1 MTSCAIPVSSKPISA
16 RSGSIG
22 WRSPRNRRGSSDM
35 NRKLTRRSVTAGLA
49 LGALASPG
57 LGIGFA
63 RAQAKS
69 VKMAMIA
76 PLSGPWARQGQLLRQ
91 GAEMAI
97 DEINQKGGI
106 QKLGGAKFELVVAD
120 AGDSTE
126 KAKNA
131 AQRLL
136 SDQPDLI
143 GGFGSWLSSFT
154 LAVTEVT
161 ERAQMPWL
169 TLSYSDAITNRG
181 FKFIF
186 QTSPTADHQAAE
198 TLPTALKLA
207 EAATGKRPKTI
218 GIFQDNTASPV
229 SFGKQLREGG
239 GLDKAG
245 LKAVVDEVFT
255 PPLSDATPLVGKVRS
270 ARPDFLLLLMSAMP
284 DVKLVLEKLDEFK
297 LAKGKMP
304 LVGNGSPLGAPE
316 MLKLI
321 GPELL
326 EGMLFSVAN
335 WPLKGQEEFIE
346 RFKKRTGEPFATQD
360 ALCGYGDVAILKEAL
375 EAAGAA
381 DKLKVAEAIRQ
392 MNLTTGPAAQ
402 FFPGP
407 NQFDGEGVRQDVPMI
422 FAQWQKGV
430 PLTVFPEDRALAKPF
445 WPSV

>member
-1 MTSCAIPVSSKPISA
+1 
-16 RSGSIG
+16 
-22 WRSPRNRRGSSDM
+22 M
-35 NRKLTRRSVTAGLA
+35 NGKLTRRSLTAGLA
-49 LGALASPG
+49 LGAIASPG
-57 LGIGFA
+57 LGFGLA
-63 RAQAKS
+63 RAQVKS
-69 VKMAMIA
+69 VKMAMIV

-106 QKLGGAKFELVVAD
+106 EKLGGAKFELVPAD

-143 GGFGSWLSSFT
+143 GGFGAWLSSFT
-154 LAVTEVT
+154 LAITEVT
-161 ERAQMPWL
+161 ERAQLPWL

-186 QTSPTADHQAAE
+186 QTSPTADWQAAE
-198 TLPTALKLA
+198 TLPTAIKLA
-207 EAATGKRPKTI
+207 EAATGKRPKTV
-218 GIFQDNTASPV
+218 GIIQDNTASPI

-239 GLDKAG
+239 GLEKAG
-245 LKAVVDEVFT
+245 LKPVVDQIFT
-255 PPLSDATPLVGKVRS
+255 PPLSDATPLVEKVRS
-270 ARPDFLLLLMSAMP
+270 AKPDFLLLLTSAMP
-284 DVKLVLEKLDEFK
+284 DCKLVLEKLDEFK
-297 LAKGKMP
+297 LGKGKLP
-304 LVGNGSPLGAPE
+304 LVGNGAPFGSPEL
-316 MLKLI
+316 LKTI

-326 EGMLFSVAN
+326 EGLLFSVAN

-360 ALCGYGDVAILKEAL
+360 ALCGYGHTWILKEAV
-375 EAAGAA
+375 ESAGAV
-381 DKLKVAEAIRQ
+381 DKLKVAEAIRN
-392 MNLTTGPAAQ
+392 MNLTTGPAALS
-402 FFPGP
+402 FPGP
-407 NQFDGEGVRQDVPMI
+407 IRFDEKGRRQDVPMI

-430 PLTVFPEDRALAKPF
+430 PIAVYPEQRALAKPF